1 MRSACYRASL
11 RSACYRASLR
21 SACYRATSAEDVP
34 QTMSI
39 AEEVEVFVRRL
50 AVVAG
55 GDSPHLL
62 QAVHTAALLVV
73 STVSAAIATDQ

>member
-1 MRSACYRASL
+1 MRSACYRASV
-11 RSACYRASLR
+11 RSACYRA
-21 SACYRATSAEDVP
+21 SAEDVP

-55 GDSPHLL
+55 GDSSHLL